1 MVYIVYEQSILIF
14 AVNESPRKI
23 LRLLTLFS
31 TFDDLVDSQWFLIK
45 TFLFAI
51 SASTYEKWY
60 AVRVIQ
66 RLVTFPRNESY
77 IIRLHHFRSNETR
90 LPFSKDYFKRCRIKV
105 KDTHQSPHS
114 PTLCILFT
122 FSSYQTAS
130 TTVIQNL
137 LLFLILYSIVCG
149 VYSIIVLIVGSP
161 INIFEELI
169 Y

>member
-122 FSSYQTAS
+122 FSSYRL
-130 TTVIQNL
+130 VC
-137 LLFLILYSIVCG
+137 LYNCYLEFIV
-149 VYSIIVLIVGSP
+149 VSYFVQYSMWCVQYNSANSGIA
-161 INIFEELI
+161 N
-169 Y
+169 